1 MSNRIDQL
9 FKNKLSEHK
18 VSPSAEAWTKVQSG
32 LSKKNKIIIAWR
44 MAAVFVLMGALVGT
58 WYFLNP
64 NNLNPSAQLTEI
76 KELVTPDNNGIDKP
90 IESTPEVVKPDLAQ
104 TSQVKNRKKRNVNTS
119 EKKETQDSKTES
131 LAINN
136 NGLQNQVDEI
146 VNLTESV
153 SITQTSKPIVI
164 EFTLESISKVT
175 PAAVAQASEAEN
187 SGLRKILDA
196 ALDVKNGDSDI
207 GIIRDAKNQLF
218 ALDFKKD
225 KTKRN

>member
-1 MSNRIDQL
+1 
-9 FKNKLSEHK
+9 
-18 VSPSAEAWTKVQSG
+18 
-32 LSKKNKIIIAWR
+32 
-44 MAAVFVLMGALVGT
+44 MAAVFVMMGALVGM

-64 NNLNPSAQLTEI
+64 NKVNSPAQLTENE
-76 KELVTPDNNGIDKP
+76 ELVTPERNEIDKP
-90 IESTPEVVKPDLAQ
+90 IESTPEHTKPDLAQ
-104 TSQVKNRKKRNVNTS
+104 TSQVKNRKKRNESTS

-131 LAINN
+131 LAMDNE
-136 NGLQNQVDEI
+136 LQNQVDEI